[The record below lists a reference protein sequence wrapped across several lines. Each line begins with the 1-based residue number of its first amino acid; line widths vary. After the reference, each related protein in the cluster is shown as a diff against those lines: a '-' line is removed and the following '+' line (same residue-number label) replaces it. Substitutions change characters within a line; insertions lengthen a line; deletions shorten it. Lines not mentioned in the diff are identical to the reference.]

1 MCGYKYECDLDM
13 KVRIELGS
21 GGKAKSS
28 GQGGDGGKSKTPY
41 EQTQHVRVCGLAL
54 GVLSANVRI
63 SANLEVVGTWRE
75 S

>member
-1 MCGYKYECDLDM
+1 MWYKYGCDLDV
-13 KVRIELGS
+13 KERIESGN
-21 GGKAKSS
+21 GGKAKASE
-28 GQGGDGGKSKTPY
+28 QGGNGGKSKTPY
-41 EQTQHVRVCGLAL
+41 EQTQHVRVCGLVL